1 MKIGSVART
10 RRLITVELIPDRVS
24 AAELSLLKGRLDA
37 ITVPALRN
45 GSGDPSYPTSFTV
58 TPQQRSLAAAL
69 IVRRAGIEA
78 VPSLTCRDCRSNDL
92 AGVSRFVG
100 AGLENVLA
108 VYGDPYRSRRDGY
121 EFARTDRLIRRVSEE
136 HGEKL
141 AIGAITNQYGR
152 DAEREVAR
160 TISRVDAGADFVLT
174 NTVFDDETVLDH
186 VDKLAS
192 AGLDVPVLV
201 QVSVPHSLENL
212 VYVSGRFGIPVSDH
226 LKRRLRRDSSAGIAV
241 AAEAYETLRLEANGI
256 HFSYLLRKKNP
267 VPVYSRLLDRIL
279 GENIPVPVAARAQPL
294 LPGQ

>member
-1 MKIGSVART
+1 VKIGSAART

-24 AAELSLLKGRLDA
+24 TAELSLLKGRLDA

-45 GSGDPSYPTSFTV
+45 GSRDPSYPTSFTV

-69 IVRRAGIEA
+69 IVRRVGIEA
-78 VPSLTCRDCRSNDL
+78 VPSLTCRDCSSNDL
-92 AGVSRFVG
+92 AGISRFVE

-108 VYGDPYRSRRDGY
+108 VYGDPYKSGRDGY

-152 DAEREVAR
+152 DVEREVAR
-160 TISRVDAGADFVLT
+160 TLARVDAGADFLLT

-186 VDKLAS
+186 VDRLAA

-241 AAEAYETLRLEANGI
+241 AAEAYEALRLEANGI

-294 LPGQ
+294 LPSQ